1 MVHDGPICCFLW
13 EDMRLGMY
21 RIGNTW
27 GCPTNSPTI
36 IMLMLSFAQFFW
48 PCGWFRIYRTGL
60 WRRISIVYD
69 LATYRS
75 STSMW
80 TWHPSLNSEKIRHA
94 PAMKKYDNMM
104 TKSQGHFLTFAR
116 IAAGV
121 TKRPVRSSGET

>member
-1 MVHDGPICCFLW
+1 M
-13 EDMRLGMY
+13 GMY
-21 RIGNTW
+21 NQL
-27 GCPTNSPTI
+27 TNYNHVQVGI
-36 IMLMLSFAQFFW
+36 CVILLAN
-48 PCGWFRIYRTGL
+48 GWFRIYRTGFQ
-60 WRRISIVYD
+60 RRISIVYD
-69 LATYRS
+69 LATHRS

-80 TWHPSLNSEKIRHA
+80 TWYPSLNFKKLRHA